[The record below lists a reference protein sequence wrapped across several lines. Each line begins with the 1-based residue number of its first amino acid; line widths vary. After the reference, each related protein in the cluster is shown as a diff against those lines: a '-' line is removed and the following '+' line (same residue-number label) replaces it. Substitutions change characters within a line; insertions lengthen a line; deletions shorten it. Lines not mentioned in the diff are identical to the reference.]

1 MMRLIRYTRPYLGW
15 ILLAILLLFAQVN
28 FDLALPDL
36 LSQMVNVGIQQGA
49 GLDFILQ
56 TGGSMLLLTL
66 FSGACTIAVV
76 LISSRVAAGMARDLR
91 RDIFDK
97 VSSFSNAE
105 FDRFSTASLITRST
119 NDITQVQMV
128 AMMLI
133 RIVFYAV
140 LMGIGGILRML
151 NRDVP
156 MLALIVGAV
165 LFTILVVVIVILL
178 AMPRF
183 RAIQMLID
191 RLNLVSRESLV
202 GMLVIR
208 AFNRQGHEE
217 RRFDLVN
224 LDLARVNLFVN
235 RVMASLMPIMML
247 TMNALGVL
255 IVWVGA
261 RQVAAGTMQVGDIM
275 AAVQYAAQ
283 ILMSFLM
290 LSMIVVVLPRASV
303 SAERIAS
310 VLEAEPAVHDPRPA
324 ERFAEPFAGT
334 IAFQNVSFRYP
345 GAEADA
351 LSEINF
357 TASPGETTALIGPTG
372 AGKSTLVNLILRFY
386 DVTGGAIT
394 IDGADIR
401 RVTQH
406 DLRARIG
413 FVPQKSALFSGTVDS
428 NLRFADD
435 DAGEPA
441 IRSAIEIAQAA
452 EFILERPEGTGL
464 AISQSGKNL
473 SGGQKQRLSIAR
485 ALVKKPAIYIF
496 DDSFSALD
504 VKTDAALRQAL
515 GQATRGSTQLI
526 VSQRISTIRHA
537 EQIIVM
543 DEGRIAGKG
552 THAELLK
559 SNAIYREIAQS
570 QLSLEVSS

>member
-49 GLDFILQ
+49 GSDFILQ

-151 NRDVP
+151 NRDVS

-165 LFTILVVVIVILL
+165 LFTILVVIIVILL

-310 VLEAEPAVHDPRPA
+310 VLEAEPAVHDPHPA

-452 EFILERPEGTGL
+452 EFILEKPEGTGL

-543 DEGRIAGKG
+543 DEGRIAGRG
-552 THAELLK
+552 THAELMK
-559 SNAIYREIAQS
+559 TNEIYREIAQS
-570 QLSLEVSS
+570 QLSMAVSS

>member
-36 LSQMVNVGIQQGA
+36 LSQMVNIGIQQGA
-49 GLDFILQ
+49 GSAFILQ

-76 LISSRVAAGMARDLR
+76 LISSRVAAGMAHDLR

-151 NRDVP
+151 NRDVS
-156 MLALIVGAV
+156 MLLLIVGAV
-165 LFTILVVVIVILL
+165 LFTIVVVVIVILL

-183 RAIQMLID
+183 RTIQTLID
-191 RLNLVSRESLV
+191 RLNLISRETLT

-208 AFNRQGHEE
+208 AFNRQDLEE
-217 RRFDLVN
+217 KRFDGVN

-235 RVMASLMPIMML
+235 RVMSALMPVMML
-247 TMNALGVL
+247 TMNVLGVL

-261 RQVAAGTMQVGDIM
+261 RQVAATTIQVGDIM

-303 SAERIAS
+303 SAERIAD
-310 VLEAEPAVHDPRPA
+310 VLEAEPAVHDPHPA
-324 ERFAEPFAGT
+324 ERFAEPFIGT

-345 GAEADA
+345 GAEEDA
-351 LSEINF
+351 LNEINF
-357 TASPGETTALIGPTG
+357 TALPGQTTALIGPTG
-372 AGKSTLVNLILRFY
+372 AGKSTLVNLILRLY
-386 DVTGGAIT
+386 DVTGGAIL

-413 FVPQKSALFSGTVDS
+413 FTPQKSALFSGSVDS
-428 NLRFADD
+428 NLRFADE
-435 DAGEPA
+435 DAAETA
-441 IRSAIEIAQAA
+441 IRSAIEIAQAG
-452 EFILERPEGTGL
+452 EFVLERPEGTGL
-464 AISQSGKNL
+464 AISQGGKNL

-552 THAELLK
+552 THAELMK

-570 QLSLEVSS
+570 QLSMEVSS

>member
-1 MMRLIRYTRPYLGW
+1 
-15 ILLAILLLFAQVN
+15 
-28 FDLALPDL
+28 
-36 LSQMVNVGIQQGA
+36 
-49 GLDFILQ
+49 
-56 TGGSMLLLTL
+56 
-66 FSGACTIAVV
+66 
-76 LISSRVAAGMARDLR
+76 
-91 RDIFDK
+91 
-97 VSSFSNAE
+97 
-105 FDRFSTASLITRST
+105 
-119 NDITQVQMV
+119 
-128 AMMLI
+128 
-133 RIVFYAV
+133 
-140 LMGIGGILRML
+140 
-151 NRDVP
+151 
-156 MLALIVGAV
+156 LIVGAV
-165 LFTILVVVIVILL
+165 LFTIVVVVIVILL

-217 RRFDLVN
+217 RRFDGVN

-235 RVMASLMPIMML
+235 RVMSALMPVMML
-247 TMNALGVL
+247 TMNVLGVL

-261 RQVAAGTMQVGDIM
+261 RQVAATTIQVGDIM

-303 SAERIAS
+303 SAERIAD
-310 VLEAEPAVHDPRPA
+310 VLEAEPAVHDPHPA
-324 ERFAEPFAGT
+324 EHFAEPFIGT
-334 IAFQNVSFRYP
+334 ISFQNVSFRYP
-345 GAEADA
+345 GAEEDA
-351 LSEINF
+351 LNEINF
-357 TASPGETTALIGPTG
+357 TALPGQTTALIGPTG
-372 AGKSTLVNLILRFY
+372 AGKSTLVNLILRLY
-386 DVTGGAIT
+386 DVTGGAIL

-413 FVPQKSALFSGTVDS
+413 FTPQKSALFSGTVDS

-435 DAGEPA
+435 DAAETA
-441 IRSAIEIAQAA
+441 IRSAIEIAQAG
-452 EFILERPEGTGL
+452 EFVLEKPEGTGL
-464 AISQSGKNL
+464 AISQGGTNL

-526 VSQRISTIRHA
+526 VSQRISTIWHA

-552 THAELLK
+552 THAELMK
-559 SNAIYREIAQS
+559 SNTIYREIAQS
-570 QLSLEVSS
+570 QLSMEVSS

>member
-357 TASPGETTALIGPTG
+357 TASPGQTTALIGPTG

>member
-49 GLDFILQ
+49 GSAFILQ

-151 NRDVP
+151 NRDVS
-156 MLALIVGAV
+156 MLLLIVGAV
-165 LFTILVVVIVILL
+165 LFTVLVVVIVILL

-191 RLNLVSRESLV
+191 RLNLVSRESLA

-208 AFNRQGHEE
+208 AFNRQDLEE
-217 RRFDLVN
+217 KRFDGVN
-224 LDLARVNLFVN
+224 LDLAKVNLFVN
-235 RVMASLMPIMML
+235 RVMSALMPIMML
-247 TMNALGVL
+247 TMNVLGVL

-261 RQVAAGTMQVGDIM
+261 RQVAASTIQVGDIM

-303 SAERIAS
+303 SAERIAD
-310 VLEAEPAVHDPRPA
+310 VLEAEPAVHDPLPA
-324 ERFAEPFAGT
+324 ERFAEPFTGT

-351 LSEINF
+351 LSAISF
-357 TASPGETTALIGPTG
+357 TALPGQTTALIGPTG

-413 FVPQKSALFSGTVDS
+413 FTPQKSALFSGTVDS

-435 DAGEPA
+435 AASDAA

-452 EFILERPEGTGL
+452 EFVLEKPEGTNL
-464 AISQSGKNL
+464 AVSQSGKNL

-504 VKTDAALRQAL
+504 VRTDAALRQAL
-515 GQATRGSTQLI
+515 ALATRGSTQLI

-537 EQIIVM
+537 EQILVM

-552 THAELLK
+552 THDELMK
-559 SNAIYREIAQS
+559 SNVIYREIAQS
-570 QLSLEVSS
+570 QLSMAVSS

>member
-49 GLDFILQ
+49 GSDFILQ

-91 RDIFDK
+91 RDIFDT

-310 VLEAEPAVHDPRPA
+310 VLEAEPAVHDPHPA
-324 ERFAEPFAGT
+324 EGFAEPFAGT

-357 TASPGETTALIGPTG
+357 TASPGQTTALIGPTG